1 MEIPEVKK
9 KFSWKFFVIIGFV
22 VAWTILLI
30 LHYSTDLK
38 LVIPLITTGIIGVV
52 FVIYLALKKK
62 SEKKPEQDKEIKQSL
77 SEEKVLE
84 KLRTF
89 VRSMH
94 NQIEGNIQPL
104 SISINDNLIY
114 YMKVRLTIE
123 EDLDGKKTDTC
134 WIIINATYPNLM
146 PSIISG
152 ELAEEKVLEKANA
165 KSLMPDVLDEEI
177 SEEGF
182 DAYGKPTRI
191 IKRKTHGKKEEK
203 DEVKEV

>member
-9 KFSWKFFVIIGFV
+9 KFSWGFFVIVGFV
-22 VAWTILLI
+22 VAWVILAI
-30 LHYSTDLK
+30 LHYTNDLK
-38 LVIPLITTGIIGVV
+38 LVIPLIITGIIGVV
-52 FVIYLALKKK
+52 FIVYLTLKKK
-62 SEKKPEQDKEIKQSL
+62 SEKKPEQDKEILQSL
-77 SEEKVLE
+77 SEEKVLA
-84 KLRTF
+84 KLNTF
-89 VRSMH
+89 VKSMH

-123 EDLDGKKTDTC
+123 EELDGKKTDTC
-134 WIIINATYPNLM
+134 CIIINATYPNMM
-146 PSIISG
+146 PSIVSG
-152 ELAEEKVLEKANA
+152 DLPEEKVLERVNA

-191 IKRKTHGKKEEK
+191 VKRKTHGKKEKE
-203 DEVKEV
+203 EVKEV

>member
-9 KFSWKFFVIIGFV
+9 KFSWKFFVIVGFV

-30 LHYSTDLK
+30 LHYTNDLK
-38 LVIPLITTGIIGVV
+38 LVIPLIITGIIGVV
-52 FVIYLALKKK
+52 FIVYLTLKKK
-62 SEKKPEQDKEIKQSL
+62 SEKKPEQDKEILQSL
-77 SEEKVLE
+77 SEEKVLA
-84 KLRTF
+84 KLNTF
-89 VRSMH
+89 VKSMH

-123 EDLDGKKTDTC
+123 EELDGKKTDTC
-134 WIIINATYPNLM
+134 WIIINATYPNMM
-146 PSIISG
+146 PSIVSG
-152 ELAEEKVLEKANA
+152 DLPEEKVLERVNA

-191 IKRKTHGKKEEK
+191 VKRKTHGKKEKE
-203 DEVKEV
+203 EVKEV

>member
-9 KFSWKFFVIIGFV
+9 KFSWGFFVIVGFV
-22 VAWTILLI
+22 VAWVILAI
-30 LHYSTDLK
+30 LHYTNDLK
-38 LVIPLITTGIIGVV
+38 LVIPLIITGIIGVV
-52 FVIYLALKKK
+52 FIVYLTLKKK
-62 SEKKPEQDKEIKQSL
+62 SEKKPEQDKEILQSL
-77 SEEKVLE
+77 SEEKVLA
-84 KLRTF
+84 KLNTF
-89 VRSMH
+89 VKSMH

-123 EDLDGKKTDTC
+123 EELDGKKTDTC
-134 WIIINATYPNLM
+134 WIIINATYPNMM
-146 PSIISG
+146 PSIVSG
-152 ELAEEKVLEKANA
+152 DLPEEKVLERVNA

-191 IKRKTHGKKEEK
+191 VKRKTHGKKEKE
-203 DEVKEV
+203 EVKEV